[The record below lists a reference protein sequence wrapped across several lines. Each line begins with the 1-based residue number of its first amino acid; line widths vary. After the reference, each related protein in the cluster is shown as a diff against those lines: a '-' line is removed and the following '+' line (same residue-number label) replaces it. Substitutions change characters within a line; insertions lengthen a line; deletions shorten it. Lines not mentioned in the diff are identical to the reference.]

1 MTPSQ
6 TAVMFAE
13 GSAKRM
19 GATKGTTTTAISMK
33 SRKNPNIKMTAI
45 TTINFAQNP
54 PGILD
59 RNSFTSSS
67 PPNPLKADVSMVA
80 PRSIINTIEVVFE
93 VSSMTLLRASSI
105 RKVLHALQNTAIKS
119 PITAMVAM
127 IIAMPSSELR
137 IFFMFN
143 G

>member
-33 SRKNPNIKMTAI
+33 SRKNPNRKMTAI
-45 TTINFAQNP
+45 TTINLPQNP

-59 RNSFTSSS
+59 KNSFTSSS
-67 PPNPLKADVSMVA
+67 PPNPLKADVSIAA
-80 PRSIINTIEVVFE
+80 PRSIINTIEVVFD
-93 VSSMTLLRASSI
+93 VSSMTSLNMSSI
-105 RKVLHALQNTAIKS
+105 RKVLQALQKTANKS
-119 PITAMVAM
+119 PITEMVAN